1 MIALYIG
8 YLLSGNSTI
17 LLFAEL
23 VGGSIFTVVWI
34 LSFFMLGRVQ
44 LAKFYLI
51 GFTLMVPLSIFFIL
65 GYNFGFWTVTGDMLV
80 GKIASLLN
88 ILVLTYSIVHR
99 LNQPKSINSIE
110 PIGSPNNLIS
120 KNKISAIP
128 VINPAP
134 FISLL
139 KDNEYSN
146 KPLTARE
153 LDILDCLANG
163 LNNREIDDKFFISRS
178 TVKTHV
184 RNLYLK
190 FDVANKKDLQTKL
203 TYLFY

>member
-163 LNNREIDDKFFISRS
+163 LNNREIGEKLFISPS

-190 FDVANKKDLQTKL
+190 FDVSNKKDLQTKL
-203 TYLFY
+203 SYLFY